1 MEVYTM
7 VGRTP
12 HPPPHRLR
20 TKDPERA
27 EDSLLNGKEVI
38 QHSWLLEVVREN
50 PGWKQFVQ
58 LDH

>member
-1 MEVYTM
+1 M

-12 HPPPHRLR
+12 HPPPHRLC

-27 EDSLLNGKEVI
+27 EDSLLNGKEVK
-38 QHSWLLEVVREN
+38 HSWLLKVVREN
-50 PGWKQFVQ
+50 PEWKHFVQ

>member
-12 HPPPHRLR
+12 HPPTHRLC

-38 QHSWLLEVVREN
+38 PSWLLKVVREN
-50 PGWKQFVQ
+50 PEWKQFVQ

>member
-1 MEVYTM
+1 M

-12 HPPPHRLR
+12 HPPPHRLH

-38 QHSWLLEVVREN
+38 HSWLLKVVREN
-50 PGWKQFVQ
+50 PGWWKQFVQ